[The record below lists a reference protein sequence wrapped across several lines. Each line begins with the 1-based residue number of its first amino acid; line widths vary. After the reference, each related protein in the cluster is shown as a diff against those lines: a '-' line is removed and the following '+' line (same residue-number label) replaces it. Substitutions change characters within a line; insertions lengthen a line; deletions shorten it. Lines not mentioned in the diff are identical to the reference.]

1 MRYQGE
7 SVVTAEAEYLWGFTP
22 RWSLALFGG
31 VGTTTSINR
40 LRGEGQTVGA
50 GGLGFRYR
58 LARKFG
64 LQAGI
69 DVARGP
75 EDTSIYLTV
84 GSAWAF

>member
-7 SVVTAEAEYLWGFTP
+7 RVATAEVEYLWGFTP

-31 VGTTTSINR
+31 IGKTTDINS

-50 GGLGFRYR
+50 GGFGFRYR
-58 LARKFG
+58 LARKIG

-75 EDTSIYLTV
+75 EDTSIYLTI